1 MSTAVASAPSTPAPP
16 QLIRKPESTP
26 QPGTWR
32 HPKLDE
38 IIRRQNASRFG
49 EDNARTVIWH
59 TGFLVVSFLL
69 PELERRVRGYV
80 SVHNFLKSISPYP
93 YYALILLR
101 IILLLNVAYA
111 MYPLLR
117 PKDDLSD
124 IPLTPSQRSLLG
136 LEPISTPITP
146 GSQYITPPRYARSS
160 TPRSGSRPASRSPLS
175 GRESPL
181 GRTFSGSPFSP
192 STTSPLLQKAMGGS
206 TTRRLSFGSQAQL
219 GSNIVN
225 SSVIGA
231 PGTSMPSTGRASV
244 GLNNRWLYE
253 RGRLSPGSRSVYS

>member
-49 EDNARTVIWH
+49 EDNARTVIWN
-59 TGFLVVSFLL
+59 TG
-69 PELERRVRGYV
+69 V